1 MDLEILGIASETEN
15 NINIKNHTHYS
26 KLKNSLCGDEVQLK
40 LIIRN
45 NKIIKFGYQGNSCI
59 YCQASA
65 SILSKASINNQK
77 DKIKKLCEDAKNFFD
92 GDLDIFK
99 KRNLSFKKLFK
110 KKNLARKECILLPFN
125 ALKKIVSN

>member
-15 NINIKNHTHYS
+15 NKNIKNHTHYS
-26 KLKNSLCGDEVQLK
+26 KLKNSLCGDEVQIK
-40 LIIRN
+40 LIIKN